1 MCLNSR
7 EGGLAVKRIEGSKT
21 NASLN
26 TLSAGETTSSTWD
39 TWELKRLSSNV
50 WRRKIGIG
58 ACVSQHS
65 YRKLS
70 FRIGRSSEKHKRTL
84 LQGKSC
90 CSPSSVKFCGVTIES
105 GDFHYRVWRS
115 QEVLGETD
123 GEAAV
128 VTIDV
133 IDPCRHQLPL
143 GMFNTTE
150 RNFQSQRK
158 NEL

>member
-39 TWELKRLSSNV
+39 TWELKRLSSDV

-65 YRKLS
+65 YRKLFQNWAIVWKTQENFAAGKKLLFPLLS
-70 FRIGRSSEKHKRTL
+70 KVLWRNNWKWGLSLQGLEIPRSSGGNRW
-84 LQGKSC
+84 GSC
-90 CSPSSVKFCGVTIES
+90 GCDNRCDRPLSPPTATGNV
-105 GDFHYRVWRS
+105 
-115 QEVLGETD
+115 
-123 GEAAV
+123 
-128 VTIDV
+128 
-133 IDPCRHQLPL
+133 
-143 GMFNTTE
+143 
-150 RNFQSQRK
+150 
-158 NEL
+158 

>member
-26 TLSAGETTSSTWD
+26 TLWAGETTSSTWD
-39 TWELKRLSSNV
+39 TWELKRLSSDV

-58 ACVSQHS
+58 ACVSQHN
-65 YRKLS
+65 YRKLFQNWAIVS
-70 FRIGRSSEKHKRTL
+70 KTQENFAEGKKLLFPLLSKVLWRNNWKWGLS
-84 LQGKSC
+84 LQGLEI
-90 CSPSSVKFCGVTIES
+90 P
-105 GDFHYRVWRS
+105 
-115 QEVLGETD
+115 EVLGETD